1 MMLSSPPI
9 PSGHTLKLY
18 ISSLLQMTLPGTA
31 LDTVYGKYILDYLHS
46 LSEEKLCTTPN
57 AGVAYAVCVM
67 SSDYKDEK
75 NKLNSYSLL
84 INWRGLHAMGLSVA
98 DWNSL
103 QHAGTCYSRSEN
115 LRCRDRNST
124 LLSWWKDAK
133 MQSELDTVGCHWQ
146 DMLLPH
152 YIQVSHVT
160 VWPTTGH
167 YLKNSMYLED
177 DYYGT
182 FNTIMGDLDTL
193 ISLLQPG

>member
-1 MMLSSPPI
+1 
-9 PSGHTLKLY
+9 
-18 ISSLLQMTLPGTA
+18 
-31 LDTVYGKYILDYLHS
+31 
-46 LSEEKLCTTPN
+46 
-57 AGVAYAVCVM
+57 M

-193 ISLLQPG
+193 ISLLQPGVEEIARQCGSQLVRNLAKASHHCLANSVICNPMP